1 MPKQNYM
8 MKKGVNLMNTTAIV
22 GTASTSDHKSEPV
35 KLRKRIGSTVFLVN
49 VHFSETSA
57 ERLEDKI
64 LRMMER
70 EVNKTA

>member
-1 MPKQNYM
+1 MD
-8 MKKGVNLMNTTAIV
+8 TTATKR
-22 GTASTSDHKSEPV
+22 TALTSPSGSEPV

-57 ERLEDKI
+57 EKLEDKL
-64 LRMMER
+64 LRLMER